1 MILMFLALM
10 AGQAQSSQT
19 VPAGRPT
26 VPTQSVPTQ
35 TSPTP
40 ANQAVLLPCDIT
52 PEGYVC
58 RFPGHISAGS
68 ASSPAP
74 ANAVVIS
81 PAETR
86 PVEFAPTRTPEEIA
100 EAQRQERLINRC
112 ADAPWYSLC
121 LPEDRREARRLRD
134 AALAR
139 TTLRGEVTQLLSENK
154 CEDAV
159 RTALAG
165 GDMDLAREARD
176 FCAKP

>member
-10 AGQAQSSQT
+10 AGQVQDGQAQTQPQT
-19 VPAGRPT
+19 QPAQP
-26 VPTQSVPTQ
+26 
-35 TSPTP
+35 
-40 ANQAVLLPCDIT
+40 QAVTATCSMT
-52 PEGYVC
+52 SEGYIC
-58 RFPGHISAGS
+58 RFPAWP
-68 ASSPAP
+68 ASTGATGIPADATLMEP
-74 ANAVVIS
+74 
-81 PAETR
+81 R
-86 PVEFAPTRTPEEIA
+86 PFDLAPMRTPEEIA

-139 TTLRGEVTQLLSENK
+139 TALRGEVTQLLSENR

-165 GDMDLAREARD
+165 GDMDLARDARD